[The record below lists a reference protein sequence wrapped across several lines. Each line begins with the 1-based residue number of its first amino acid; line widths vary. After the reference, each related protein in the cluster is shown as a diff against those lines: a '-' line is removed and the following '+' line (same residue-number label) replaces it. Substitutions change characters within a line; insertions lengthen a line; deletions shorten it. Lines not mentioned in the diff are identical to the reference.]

1 MMNISFIGCGNMAS
15 AIIKG
20 LVSNGYDASGIT
32 AADRIK
38 ANLDNMAEST
48 GINITESNVDA
59 VTAADIV
66 IAAVKPQQLE
76 GVLEEIREYL
86 EGRILV
92 TLAPGKTLKWI
103 GEHLKKGVKIVRTM
117 PSTPAL
123 VGEGMTAVCANKYVT
138 EEELYS
144 IVDIFKSVGKAVVIP
159 EYLFDVSVGVGSS
172 SPAFVF
178 MFIEAMADAAVYEGM
193 SRQQAYAFAAQAVY
207 GSAKLVLETGIHP
220 GELKDRV
227 CSPAGTT
234 IEGLR
239 TLEQNGFRGT
249 VMDAVIR
256 TIEKSRNL

>member
-1 MMNISFIGCGNMAS
+1 MNISFIGCGNMAS

-20 LVSNGYDASGIT
+20 LVNTGFDPASIC
-32 AADRIK
+32 AADMISG
-38 ANLDNMAEST
+38 NLESIAAST
-48 GINITESNVDA
+48 GINITDSNITA
-59 VTAADIV
+59 VKKADII

-76 GVLEEIREYL
+76 AVLEEIKNDIDS
-86 EGRILV
+86 RILV
-92 TLAPGKTLKWI
+92 TLAPGKTLSWI
-103 GEHLKKGVKIVRTM
+103 GERVQKGTKIIRTM

-123 VGEGMTAVCANKYVT
+123 VGEGMTAICANSEV
-138 EEELYS
+138 EEDELREV
-144 IVDIFKSVGKAVVIP
+144 VDIFKSVGKAVVIP
-159 EYLFDVSVGVGSS
+159 EHLFDVAVGAGSS

-234 IEGLR
+234 IEGVR

-249 VMDAVIR
+249 VMDAVIDA
-256 TIEKSRNL
+256 IEKSKEL